1 MLEWLCSELSTFF
14 LLPWE
19 FRSLLRSPDL
29 IFIDLDLRDSTKGQ
43 SVLYCEYTLPYVFV
57 LFRYSV
63 ADVQCTFSTVGS
75 DIEDLITA
83 TLKRPAGFK
92 GSPMFADDRI
102 GVKEP
107 NPNCIISR
115 DTSDEDDRTYN
126 LRINDFTRC
135 GVLKRNVSTVERCYV
150 ILLLIYLCH
159 FVTKGFVHVRIW
171 FPQFPGV
178 VMQSDQ
184 ELIIMCKPPEP
195 TIIENKAA
203 GFAGSL

>member
-1 MLEWLCSELSTFF
+1 MFF
-14 LLPWE
+14 FYL
-19 FRSLLRSPDL
+19 
-29 IFIDLDLRDSTKGQ
+29 
-43 SVLYCEYTLPYVFV
+43 
-57 LFRYSV
+57 V

-107 NPNCIISR
+107 NPHCIISR
-115 DTSDEDDRTYN
+115 DTSDEDDRSYS

-135 GVLKRNVSTVERCYV
+135 GVLKRNVTTLERFSI
-150 ILLLIYLCH
+150 ILLLNLCLYK
-159 FVTKGFVHVRIW
+159 KGFVHVRIW